1 MIYLFIASFVLV
13 IYGTLFPF
21 SFQPDAHT
29 GGILAAFISS
39 VSVRPG
45 GGDLISNIVLFL
57 PFGFLG
63 MQALPTR
70 MPKFVR
76 YALVFGLGAA
86 TSVGIEISQYY
97 TTMRTTSVY
106 DLGVN
111 AISVLIGAVVG
122 GANWQRFVSGG
133 AAHGVRPR
141 SIFPLVVIAAWAG
154 YRLFPYVPTIDF
166 QHVKDAIKPLLAIT
180 SLPIADV
187 VRHFGMVLGLAL
199 LLQAIMSP
207 GRAKLA
213 LIWMALG
220 VIAAKPFIVTKVIS
234 PAEVAGTVAALTIW
248 LAVLSQATSRTMV
261 VVLVFAAALAFQGL
275 TPFELR
281 TEPVNFSFVPFGGF
295 EQGSMAVNLQSFL
308 EKVFLY
314 GTLVWLIVQAG
325 GSAYISLTLVVMFT
339 TMIEIAQRH
348 IVGRSPEITDPLLA
362 LIMGGVLLTLERH
375 YRITSGTD
383 GSR

>member
-1 MIYLFIASFVLV
+1 
-13 IYGTLFPF
+13 
-21 SFQPDAHT
+21 
-29 GGILAAFISS
+29 
-39 VSVRPG
+39 
-45 GGDLISNIVLFL
+45 
-57 PFGFLG
+57 
-63 MQALPTR
+63 
-70 MPKFVR
+70 
-76 YALVFGLGAA
+76 
-86 TSVGIEISQYY
+86 
-97 TTMRTTSVY
+97 
-106 DLGVN
+106 
-111 AISVLIGAVVG
+111 
-122 GANWQRFVSGG
+122 
-133 AAHGVRPR
+133 
-141 SIFPLVVIAAWAG
+141 
-154 YRLFPYVPTIDF
+154 
-166 QHVKDAIKPLLAIT
+166 
-180 SLPIADV
+180 
-187 VRHFGMVLGLAL
+187 MVLGLAL